1 MRPAALRLRVLAR
14 RVRDL
19 WPVSSL
25 GALVCAA
32 AAGGILWTR
41 AHLDYVL
48 LVCGAAGLAVVGL
61 ATLSTV
67 LVAVILRQRLG
78 RALRVAGPPL
88 AGETGVDTPTGL
100 AVPGPW
106 AHLPLLAVD
115 ITWIQPAGAHA
126 RLGAEGEAVIAGA
139 RASVDAIERRF
150 VVRDAFGLAELAFRR
165 TEPRRARFLPA
176 IGRLGGP
183 PLERALARGDEQP
196 HPHGSPEGDRADLRR
211 YVPGDSLRHLLW
223 KTYARTGQ
231 LMVRTPERAVS
242 PARRTLACLCT
253 GAGDEPTAAAARA
266 AVETGA
272 LGREWALAADGTPGL
287 EATAPG
293 AIEAICRSRGASP
306 GEALERFFAEVARSP
321 GARVVLFVPGRPGPW
336 LERLGPHLRKH
347 ARSHALDVVIGV
359 DTLSH
364 DAAPSWLA
372 RVLLRPQAAAP
383 PARELEGVL
392 ERLSAVG
399 ASAIVLSRTTGRAF
413 RRLPHKAPR
422 AGAHTAA
429 VASP

>member
-1 MRPAALRLRVLAR
+1 MRPFAKRFRVLAR

-19 WPVSSL
+19 WPVSLL
-25 GALVCAA
+25 GLLVGAA
-32 AAGGILWTR
+32 SAGGVYWAR
-41 AHLDYVL
+41 AHQDYVL
-48 LVCGAAGLAVVGL
+48 LVCGAAGLAMVGL
-61 ATLSTV
+61 ATASTV
-67 LVAVILRQRLG
+67 VVAVLLCQRLG
-78 RALRVAGPPL
+78 RALRIAGPPL
-88 AGETGVDTPTGL
+88 SGETGVDTPTGL

-106 AHLPLLAVD
+106 AHLPLLGVEVAWVA
-115 ITWIQPAGAHA
+115 PAGAHA
-126 RLGAEGEAVIAGA
+126 RLGAGGESVVAGV

-242 PARRTLACLCT
+242 PARRTLACLLA

-272 LGREWALAADGTPGL
+272 LGRDWALAADGTPGL
-287 EATAPG
+287 ESSPAG
-293 AIEAICRSRGASP
+293 AVEAICRSRGARP

-336 LERLGPHLRKH
+336 IERVGPHLRKH
-347 ARSHALDVVIGV
+347 GRTHALDVVIGV

-364 DAAPSWLA
+364 DAARGWLA
-372 RVLLRPQAAAP
+372 RVLLRPEAAAP
-383 PARELEGVL
+383 PARELEHVL
-392 ERLSAVG
+392 GRLSAVG
-399 ASAIVLSRTTGRAF
+399 ASAIVLSRTSGRAF
-413 RRLPHKAPR
+413 RRLPHKAPAAR
-422 AGAHTAA
+422 TRTAA